1 MVIPFLVI
9 AFPFIFVAFRLLY
22 KNWKRKELTLFKKSE
37 LPADA
42 PAHER
47 IMFEGLFGAGD
58 TVRIS
63 SLKNTFYTTLNKAR
77 AALGAHCR
85 GMYFTRHSR
94 RNVVITAVLCVRSE
108 ARRVGKECVSTC
120 RSRWSPYH

>member
-1 MVIPFLVI
+1 
-9 AFPFIFVAFRLLY
+9 
-22 KNWKRKELTLFKKSE
+22 
-37 LPADA
+37 
-42 PAHER
+42 
-47 IMFEGLFGAGD
+47 MFEGLFGAGD

-94 RNVVITAVLCVRSE
+94 RNVVITAVLCVVAAFAGGIWLAFVFGFFGGFLFFITRSE
-108 ARRVGKECVSTC
+108 ERRVGKECVSKC
-120 RSRWSPYH
+120 RCRWSPYH